1 MAIIKQTYKDFVI
14 DHVYRNIMDGEL
26 RPGDKLLESEL
37 SASLG
42 ISRAPVREALRE
54 LVADGLLDYRPQ
66 AGACIAALSPDQIVD
81 AYTTRGVLEGYAA
94 ALAAPHLTADD
105 LETLNTLARGMQI
118 QASAGENHQMIDAGE
133 DFHRLIFERCPN
145 HQLLEFAARLSRR
158 LHVLFSRHWATLYTP
173 EEVTRRH
180 LEIVTRLAEGES
192 QRIEA
197 CLRQHYSE
205 TGRKIADLYR
215 HPLEERS

>member
-14 DHVYRNIMDGEL
+14 EHVYRSIMDGAL
-26 RPGDKLLESEL
+26 YPGDKLLETDL

-66 AGACIAALSPDQIVD
+66 AGTCIAVLSPEQIVD

-94 ALAAPHLTADD
+94 AQAAPHLTAED
-105 LETLNTLARGMQI
+105 LANLRVLALGMQD

-133 DFHRLIFERCPN
+133 EFHRLIFERCPN
-145 HQLLEFAARLSRR
+145 RQLLAFAARLSRR

-173 EEVTRRH
+173 GEVTRRH
-180 LEIVTRLAEGES
+180 LEIVERLAEGKPL
-192 QRIEA
+192 RIEA

-215 HPLEERS
+215 